1 MILSRILII
10 GTKYGMYSE
19 EHFDVLRKVKLSL
32 DFLANQLVFFQA
44 NNPKSDFHLINLD
57 EILEAMEIDEKVFNI
72 MLYKDQI

>member
-1 MILSRILII
+1 
-10 GTKYGMYSE
+10 MYSE

-32 DFLANQLVFFQA
+32 DFLANQLVFNQA

-72 MLYKDQI
+72 MLYKDQV